1 MKLNISPKKLPIYTA
16 ESGKAAHISP
26 TQQLR
31 RSVMSCLLWE
41 DEFYESGED
50 IAERIKS
57 LVKSVN
63 PCEVAKIAIEAR
75 TQQHLRHVPLLL
87 VSALA
92 GVAPGTS
99 LVSDTLAQVIQRA
112 DELSEFLVIYSK
124 LNGVDPKALKSKLS
138 NQVRKGLA
146 KAFVKFNA
154 YNLAKYNRDGVI
166 KLRDVL
172 FLCHAKPLNAEQAE
186 VWEKLI
192 NNTLESPDTWEVQ
205 LSAGADKKETFE
217 RLIREGKL
225 GYLALL
231 RNLRNMIQ
239 AGCDSRLVRA
249 AILNRANG
257 ADKVLPFRFIAAVR
271 NAPLYANELNTSL
284 IQTIANSP
292 ELTGNTVVLV
302 DNSGSMYQKLSLK
315 SDLQRID
322 AAAALASIINGNRRV
337 FAFAYHLTEVP
348 PYAGLPGVDAIMGT
362 ESGGTHLFQCIEQI
376 NQTVKYDRLIVI
388 TDEQA
393 FGYNNASCPK
403 PLPGTKGYMINVAS
417 AKNGVGYGAWS
428 HIDGFSENVIRWI
441 MAFES
446 E

>member
-1 MKLNISPKKLPIYTA
+1 MKLNITPKAEPLFTA
-16 ESGKAAHISP
+16 EGGKAVHISP
-26 TQQLR
+26 TAQLR
-31 RSVMSCLLWE
+31 RTVMSCLLWE

-124 LNGVDPKALKSKLS
+124 LNGVNPKALKSKLS

-205 LSAGADKKETFE
+205 LSSGADKKETFE

-239 AGCDSRLVRA
+239 AGCDTSLVRA

-284 IQTIANSP
+284 IQTIAESP
-292 ELTGNTVVLV
+292 ELKGNTVVLV
-302 DNSGSMYQKLSLK
+302 DNSGSMYQKLSAK

-322 AAAALASIINGNRRV
+322 AAAALASVINGSRRV
-337 FAFAYHLTEVP
+337 FSFSDRLTEVT
-348 PYAGLPGVDAIMGT
+348 PYSGLPGVDAIMNT
-362 ESGGTHLFQCIEQI
+362 ESGGTRLFQCVEQI
-376 NQTVKYDRLIVI
+376 NQTASYDRLIVI

-393 FGYNNASCPK
+393 FRHDDHFCPN